1 MELNSFK
8 STSVVPHGR
17 AVTLRTDCRS
27 LMKGGQVQI
36 DIVDIVLVL
45 IEHQLN
51 IPHEKMLEKRSP
63 IMWWL
68 LETLDTSRRGSDSK
82 LFVNLKPK
90 K

>member
-1 MELNSFK
+1 
-8 STSVVPHGR
+8 
-17 AVTLRTDCRS
+17 
-27 LMKGGQVQI
+27 MKGGQVQI

-45 IEHQLN
+45 IELIHQSN

-68 LETLDTSRRGSDSK
+68 LETLDTSRQGSDSK
-82 LFVNLKPK
+82 LIVNLKPK